1 MTPYNSALI
10 TGASSGIG
18 RALAEALA
26 APGVTLHLGGRN
38 ANRLEQTAIA
48 CRAKGAVAHVA
59 PVDVTNAEATAAWI
73 AAAAPLDL
81 VIANA
86 GISGGVG
93 IGTGETAAQA
103 RAIFA
108 TNLDGALNTA
118 FPALETMAPGGTI
131 AVVASVAA
139 FIPTPGAPAYGAGGH
154 PQQHRQPRLHP
165 HADDRGQSLQDA
177 GPDGRR
183 PGGGDHSAR
192 LAPPSPPHRL
202 SLVDGRDR
210 TEPRTGHAGRGA
222 DGAHPGQARL
232 AQTRIIRQIRN
243 RACEEPAMDTLISSD
258 IPGTANG

>member
-86 GISGGVG
+86 GISGGTG
-93 IGTGETAAQA
+93 IASGETAAQA

-139 FIPTPGAPAYGAGGH
+139 FIPTPGAPAYGASKSAIDAWTVAAAPAAAQRGIHLVSICPGFIRTPMTAANPYNMPGLMDADRAAAIILRALPHH
-154 PQQHRQPRLHP
+154 PRRIVFPWWMGAIARSLALVTPVVALMARIQGKPALPRP
-165 HADDRGQSLQDA
+165 
-177 GPDGRR
+177 
-183 PGGGDHSAR
+183 
-192 LAPPSPPHRL
+192 
-202 SLVDGRDR
+202 
-210 TEPRTGHAGRGA
+210 E
-222 DGAHPGQARL
+222 
-232 AQTRIIRQIRN
+232 
-243 RACEEPAMDTLISSD
+243 
-258 IPGTANG
+258 